1 MNYLLHKKGT
11 RKEILMMREKENVVE
26 MNEAII
32 AGKKALNSMKEA
44 KETLNSAGNWGIWDM
59 LGGGLFVD
67 MIKHSKLDDAQD
79 KLQDAKFQLQI
90 FQCELK
96 DVDLP
101 YHLGIEISDFLT
113 FADFFF
119 DGIIADWLVQS
130 RINDAKEELNNAIEQ
145 VEKMVEN
152 LQKWEKQLML
162 GKEAEL

>member
-1 MNYLLHKKGT
+1 
-11 RKEILMMREKENVVE
+11 
-26 MNEAII
+26 
-32 AGKKALNSMKEA
+32 
-44 KETLNSAGNWGIWDM
+44 
-59 LGGGLFVD
+59 

-130 RINDAKEELNNAIEQ
+130 RINNAIEQ